1 MRPLFLKLNLAGI
14 IIHKGALRMRL
25 LLIEE
30 NLPLWDSIIQ
40 LLADELDDAQ
50 ASVDRSKILVLFLTE
65 KDLFED
71 REELKAG
78 GKDEISLSVYSLLR
92 NS

>member
-1 MRPLFLKLNLAGI
+1 
-14 IIHKGALRMRL
+14 MRL